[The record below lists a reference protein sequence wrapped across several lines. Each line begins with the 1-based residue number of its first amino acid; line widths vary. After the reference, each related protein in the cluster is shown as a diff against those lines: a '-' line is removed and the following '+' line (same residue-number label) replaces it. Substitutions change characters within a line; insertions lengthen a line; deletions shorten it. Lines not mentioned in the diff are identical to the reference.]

1 MADLDL
7 RRFQQH
13 VKQRIAARP
22 ADVGS
27 DGRRRTGVMEV
38 IRANLARFDEMRANG
53 ATWVDIADALTAQG
67 FKQRSGAALTADRV
81 TALVASVRREA
92 AKRAGAVARRAERID
107 GPSKPIPPPLAL
119 SADLTDPKPKA
130 AGRPS
135 PSEQDNRHAALDRA
149 KSILK

>member
-1 MADLDL
+1 MADLDF

-13 VKQRIAARP
+13 VKQRIASRA
-22 ADVGS
+22 ADEGS
-27 DGRRRTGVMEV
+27 DGRRRTGVMDV
-38 IRANLARFDEMRANG
+38 IRTNLTKFDEMRADG

-92 AKRAGAVARRAERID
+92 ARRAAAAERRAERID
-107 GPSKPIPPPLAL
+107 GPSKAKSAPLAL
-119 SADLTDPKPKA
+119 SADLTDPWPNG